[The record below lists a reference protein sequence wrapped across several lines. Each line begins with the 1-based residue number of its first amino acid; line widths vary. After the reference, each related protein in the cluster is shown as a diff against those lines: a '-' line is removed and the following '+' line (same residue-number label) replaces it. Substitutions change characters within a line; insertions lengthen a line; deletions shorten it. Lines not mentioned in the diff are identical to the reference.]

1 MKKVLFLLLAV
12 SLAIVTNGQ
21 IRKIP
26 ASVTEAFKEKYPHA
40 IKVEWKDKVTSFA
53 AGFEDDGKQYEA
65 RFNSKG
71 EWQET
76 EEQISEE
83 EIPETVKDGLEKS
96 KYSEWEISKVRRIEM
111 PGDVVQFKV
120 QVEKSDIQKK
130 NLLFSSDGKLLKDNI
145 TI

>member
-1 MKKVLFLLLAV
+1 MKKVLFLLLGFG
-12 SLAIVTNGQ
+12 LAIVANGQ

-40 IKVEWKDKVTSFA
+40 TKVEWKDKVTSFA
-53 AGFEDDGKQYEA
+53 ASFEEDDKQYEA

-76 EEQISEE
+76 EEQIDEE

-96 KYSEWEISKVRRIEM
+96 KYAEWEIRKVRRIEL
-111 PGDVVQFKV
+111 PDDAVQYKV
-120 QVEKSDIQKK
+120 QVEKNDIQRK

>member
-1 MKKVLFLLLAV
+1 MKKILFLLLGFG
-12 SLAIVTNGQ
+12 LAIVANGQ

-26 ASVTEAFKEKYPHA
+26 ASVTEAFKEKYPDA
-40 IKVEWKDKVTSFA
+40 TKVEWKDKVTSFA
-53 AGFEDDGKQYEA
+53 ASFEEDGKQYEA

-96 KYSEWEISKVRRIEM
+96 KYSEWEITKVRRIEL
-111 PGDVVQFKV
+111 PGDTVQFKV
-120 QVEKSDIQKK
+120 QVEKSEIQKK
-130 NLLFSSDGKLLKDNI
+130 NLLFSSDGKLLKENI